1 MIVIKV
7 IEDRRI
13 IRRDSFC
20 PGAVREDIR
29 VRIRFCDFIKLLKHA
44 ANTRLSFLKAGASGQ
59 HLPFAQANYWPLGIR
74 IRVRNILF
82 LKVKISSSNN
92 VTQLGIQPCMGL
104 KKGLVGG
111 ELTFIG
117 YLLFA

>member
-1 MIVIKV
+1 MIIINV
-7 IEDRRI
+7 IEDRCI

-20 PGAVREDIR
+20 PGAVREDIS
-29 VRIRFCDFIKLLKHA
+29 VRIRFCDFIKLLKHTT
-44 ANTRLSFLKAGASGQ
+44 NTRLFFLKDGATGQ
-59 HLPFAQANYWPLGIR
+59 HLPFAQANFWPLGIR
-74 IRVRNILF
+74 VRAQKILF
-82 LKVKISSSNN
+82 KVRISSLNN

-104 KKGLVGG
+104 KKGLVRA